1 MTEKIICGMP
11 PRCGKTLKARIEKIF
26 QDMNYHYYYESAN
39 KNLRDDLRKVHHD
52 LNHDL
57 NCSDKAPH
65 QEEIDYLASLGLSY
79 PVIRGIL
86 ESKYYLK
93 VKENYN
99 D

>member
-11 PRCGKTLKARIEKIF
+11 PRCGKTLKARIEKILG
-26 QDMNYHYYYESAN
+26 DMPYHYYYDSPP
-39 KNLRDDLRKVHHD
+39 KNFRDDIRKLHH
-52 LNHDL
+52 NS

-79 PVIRGIL
+79 PVIRRIL
-86 ESKYYLK
+86 ESKYYPK

>member
-1 MTEKIICGMP
+1 MTKQQEVSNWYKSKIKEILDNMP
-11 PRCGKTLKARIEKIF
+11 YKF
-26 QDMNYHYYYESAN
+26 YYESPH
-39 KNLRDDLRKVHHD
+39 KNLRDDIRKLH
-52 LNHDL
+52 HDL

-79 PVIRGIL
+79 PVIRRIL

-93 VKENYN
+93 VKENHN